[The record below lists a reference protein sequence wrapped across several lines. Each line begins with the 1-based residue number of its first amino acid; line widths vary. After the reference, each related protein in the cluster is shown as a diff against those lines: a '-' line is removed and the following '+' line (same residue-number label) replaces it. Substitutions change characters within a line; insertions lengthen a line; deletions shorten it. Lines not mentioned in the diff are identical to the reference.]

1 MSTIRRTRS
10 FRKIFTLKRKVK
22 SLNDLNANQRGN
34 EEEIENEVFTNNDH
48 ARSFRNILTEYENDV
63 DEVLAE
69 VLRENHKSM
78 LILCQNVVACNISF
92 VYATVSPRFLLKQT

>member
-10 FRKIFTLKRKVK
+10 FKKLFTLKRKAK
-22 SLNDLNANQRGN
+22 SLNDLNAIQSGN
-34 EEEIENEVFTNNDH
+34 EEEIENEVFTNKDH
-48 ARSFRNILTEYENDV
+48 ARSFRNILAEYENDV

-78 LILCQNVVACNISF
+78 LLLFQNIVACSF
-92 VYATVSPRFLLKQT
+92 FCIRDSFT

>member
-10 FRKIFTLKRKVK
+10 FRKLFTLKRKAK
-22 SLNDLNANQRGN
+22 SLNDLNAIQFGN
-34 EEEIENEVFTNNDH
+34 EEEIENEVFANNDH

-69 VLRENHKSM
+69 VLRENDKSM
-78 LILCQNVVACNISF
+78 LLLFQNIFAFNISF
-92 VYATVSPRFLLKQT
+92 VYPTVSQGFS